1 MIIRAKKPKSMS
13 KLYEMAFTSK
23 NIVLEKMII
32 FMVIQMIIRNFDHF
46 RFIFVSV
53 TAWIRLWS
61 ICKNS
66 QSKFLKQW
74 QI

>member
-53 TAWIRLWS
+53 TAWIRL
-61 ICKNS
+61 CEHLQK
-66 QSKFLKQW
+66 
-74 QI
+74 

>member
-1 MIIRAKKPKSMS
+1 MS

-53 TAWIRLWS
+53 TAWIRLGAFAK
-61 ICKNS
+61 IANRNS
-66 QSKFLKQW
+66 
-74 QI
+74 